1 MLTSVLSP
9 QRTPM
14 RPSSQSAWTPQVCAH
29 SISYKAHRSVP
40 RCSTSYNAPHNTSDV
55 QQLPW
60 CTIKYYVMGS
70 ASISSAPEVVGLWI
84 AGRFGFVEMRTE
96 ELSHHAMN
104 LDKVELCGRHVN
116 VGRPKGYVESAT
128 APPPPAIGAAA
139 AFAAQLSQEPT
150 TVLRLDNMVK
160 ARLLLTPQ
168 EKADV
173 SVAGSWCPAAACF
186 RRCCVSVSPAPG
198 TDAAWSLH
206 RCSCWRI

>member
-1 MLTSVLSP
+1 MP
-9 QRTPM
+9 G
-14 RPSSQSAWTPQVCAH
+14 RPC
-29 SISYKAHRSVP
+29 
-40 RCSTSYNAPHNTSDV
+40 
-55 QQLPW
+55 
-60 CTIKYYVMGS
+60 
-70 ASISSAPEVVGLWI
+70 

-116 VGRPKGYVESAT
+116 VGRPKGYMESAT
-128 APPPPAIGAAA
+128 ALPPPAIGAAA

-173 SVAGSWCPAAACF
+173 RARTLHGVGLLAGC
-186 RRCCVSVSPAPG
+186 
-198 TDAAWSLH
+198 
-206 RCSCWRI
+206 